1 MDSIVPQLLLC
12 WVVIFTV
19 INLTFGLSQKI
30 RNAGIVDVLWGFSFC
45 AVTIFFTLT
54 GDGDENRRIFLAVA
68 TSLWS
73 GRLGIYL
80 LMRWKALHP
89 IEDKRY
95 AELRQKWGANANL
108 YMFGMFHWQ
117 GALIMIFSP
126 IFAVPTWNPNTGMS
140 LVEWIGLAIVAIAIV
155 GESIA
160 DWQLA
165 RFKKQSSN
173 EVCQSGFWK
182 YSRHPNYFF
191 QWIAW
196 MGFFLFALGSGVWW
210 TFYCPL
216 LMLFLLV
223 MVFGIPANEKH
234 NLESKGEAYKRY
246 QQTTSSFIPW
256 PRSTKTT

>member
-95 AELRQKWGANANL
+95 AELRQKWGL
-108 YMFGMFHWQ
+108 T
-117 GALIMIFSP
+117 
-126 IFAVPTWNPNTGMS
+126 PTFTCLGCF
-140 LVEWIGLAIVAIAIV
+140 IGRGL
-155 GESIA
+155 
-160 DWQLA
+160 
-165 RFKKQSSN
+165 
-173 EVCQSGFWK
+173 
-182 YSRHPNYFF
+182 
-191 QWIAW
+191 
-196 MGFFLFALGSGVWW
+196 
-210 TFYCPL
+210 
-216 LMLFLLV
+216 
-223 MVFGIPANEKH
+223 
-234 NLESKGEAYKRY
+234 
-246 QQTTSSFIPW
+246 
-256 PRSTKTT
+256 